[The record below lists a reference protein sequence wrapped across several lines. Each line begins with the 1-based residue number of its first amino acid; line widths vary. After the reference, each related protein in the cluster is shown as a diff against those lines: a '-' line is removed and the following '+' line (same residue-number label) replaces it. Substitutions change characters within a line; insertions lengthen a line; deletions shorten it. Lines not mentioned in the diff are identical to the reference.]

1 MSKKNLVTETKVV
14 FRFVNKSD
22 IDSLVDYLDD
32 NEISYDEDL
41 ADGTSPRFVS
51 FGTSKKFT
59 VGTSK
64 FFDIYKKKGFTSFS
78 YVDSLN
84 PSAQTLD
91 NVLSSVFVDNTPI
104 TVTLDEVNLEDDEE
118 DDNTI
123 YPDDDTIIAL
133 YNKVKKQKKSPKNYV
148 VVSIEGLEGEFK
160 ATTNISLTNFGNLSD
175 LFESID

>member
-1 MSKKNLVTETKVV
+1 MASKNLVTGTKVV
-14 FRFVNKSD
+14 FRFVNQSD
-22 IDSLVDYLDD
+22 IDNLVNYLDD

-51 FGTSKKFT
+51 FGTSKKFI

-91 NVLSSVFVDNTPI
+91 NVLSSVFVDITPI
-104 TVTLDEVNLEDDEE
+104 TLDEVSLEDDE
-118 DDNTI
+118 DDTTL
-123 YPDDDTIIAL
+123 PDDDTIIAL
-133 YNKVKKQKKSPKNYV
+133 YEKVKKQKKSPRNYV
-148 VVSIEGLEGEFK
+148 VVGVEGVVGEFK
-160 ATTNISLTNFGNLSD
+160 ATTNTSLNNFGNLND
-175 LFESID
+175 LFESIN

>member
-1 MSKKNLVTETKVV
+1 MASKNLVTGTRVV

-22 IDSLVDYLDD
+22 IDNLVDYLDN

-91 NVLSSVFVDNTPI
+91 NVLSSVFIDNTPV
-104 TVTLDEVNLEDDEE
+104 TVTLDEVDLEDD
-118 DDNTI
+118 DIDLS
-123 YPDDDTIIAL
+123 PDDETIIAL
-133 YNKVKKQKKSPKNYV
+133 FNKVKKQKKSPKNYV
-148 VVSIEGLEGEFK
+148 VVSIEGGNGEFK
-160 ATTNISLTNFGNLSD
+160 ATTNTSLDNFGNLSD
-175 LFESID
+175 LFENID